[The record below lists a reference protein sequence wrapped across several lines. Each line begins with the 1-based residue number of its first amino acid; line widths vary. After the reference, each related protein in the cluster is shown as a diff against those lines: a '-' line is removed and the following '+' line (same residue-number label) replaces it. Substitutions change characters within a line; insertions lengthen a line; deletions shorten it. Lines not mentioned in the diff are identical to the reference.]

1 MGLPANKRTKA
12 KKRWILTIEISEKTY
27 DTEFVK
33 KVEEIS
39 GENFHLCMQCGT
51 CSGGC
56 PMSEIVED
64 TPRKLVIMTHLGLK
78 DRVLESDTPWVCAT
92 CNTCTHRCPRGLNIA
107 KVMEA
112 IRQIKLRQNENYVE
126 PNDLPPEVI
135 QEVPQIALVSC
146 FRKHTS

>member
-1 MGLPANKRTKA
+1 
-12 KKRWILTIEISEKTY
+12 LTIILSDKTY
-27 DTEFVK
+27 DEEFIK

-56 PMSEIVED
+56 PMTEHMDIP
-64 TPRKLVIMTHLGLK
+64 PRKLMIMTHLGLK
-78 DRVLESDTPWVCAT
+78 DKIMESNTPWICAT
-92 CNTCTHRCPRGLNIA
+92 CNTCTIRCPRGLELP

-112 IRQIKLRQNENYVE
+112 IRQLSLRGNKNYVE
-126 PNDLPPEVI
+126 PFELPQDLLAEL
-135 QEVPQIALVSC
+135 PQIALVSC